1 MLDNVKTKAGAILAA
16 TALVAGMMPAAAF
29 AEPDYDGLNEAN
41 GSSQVL
47 LDTTTTKSVE
57 FDVDKYSTS
66 PWYDGTNHPAS
77 DFTIV
82 LTDHATGV
90 NLVEG
95 RDYTVTAPEDLK
107 NAGEKEFTITG
118 IGNYHGTTTITPRVR
133 QSSVADYIVFDGN
146 TDEFQW
152 TGSGV
157 EPAINTITVGED
169 VYTLGTDYIVSY
181 QNNISLHENNNGST
195 PKAIVTPIA
204 NTQMET
210 NLSGSFKKFYIVDQL
225 SLSVP
230 TQLNLAIG
238 EKYAADK
245 YNLVTPTYTITANN
259 YSKAAKID
267 SSTYTT
273 SGPVNPTTNLN
284 ALDSNTAGYQLMV
297 VNGLE
302 GDQKAAWQ
310 LTQGLAS
317 NTSVD
322 STLHLR
328 EIITTASP
336 KTLPMEGM
344 INQKAINTL
353 VMDSGGSG
361 NTVTLGT
368 LAWTFKTATA

>member
-29 AEPDYDGLNEAN
+29 ATPDYDGLNEAE
-41 GSSQVL
+41 GSSQVVL
-47 LDTTTTKSVE
+47 ATATTKSVE
-57 FDVDKYSTS
+57 FDVDKHADSIM
-66 PWYDGTNHPAS
+66 YDGMPHTS
-77 DFTIV
+77 RDFNFM
-82 LTDHATGV
+82 LADPETGQL
-90 NLVEG
+90 LVEG
-95 RDYTVTAPEDLK
+95 TDYTVTAPEDLK

-118 IGNYHGTTTITPRVR
+118 IGNYHGTTTVSPRINQ
-133 QSSVADYIVFDGN
+133 QSVSQYIAYETG

-152 TGSGV
+152 TGSEV
-157 EPAINTITVGED
+157 EPAINIITVGED
-169 VYTLGTDYIVSY
+169 VYTLGTDYTVTY
-181 QNNISLHENNNGST
+181 QNNINLHESDASGSK
-195 PKAIVTPIA
+195 PRAIVTPIE
-204 NTQMET
+204 NTQMAT
-210 NLSGSFKKFYIVDQL
+210 NLSAGNKKFYIVDQL
-225 SLSVP
+225 SVSVP

-259 YSKAAKID
+259 ESKSAKID
-267 SSTYTT
+267 SSTYTK
-273 SGPVNPTTNLN
+273 SGTVNPTMNLD

-328 EIITTASP
+328 DAITMDEP
-336 KTLPMEGM
+336 KTLPMEGK
-344 INQKAINTL
+344 INQAAVDVLQNQ
-353 VMDSGGSG
+353 G